1 MEIPW
6 KKAMFDVEQLSN
18 GWVVDW
24 RDRVL
29 LGFSFVG
36 EKGSGMADGA
46 VGGWPGW
53 SGSTGEEGG
62 LGMGNKTTN
71 WLLGPL
77 EAIKT

>member
-1 MEIPW
+1 M
-6 KKAMFDVEQLSN
+6 
-18 GWVVDW
+18 
-24 RDRVL
+24 
-29 LGFSFVG
+29 G

-53 SGSTGEEGG
+53 SGSTGQEGG
-62 LGMGNKTTN
+62 LGTGNKTTN